1 MSFYEPYYLRD
12 NPFPATPLLDPSS
25 NDDRVNGKIY
35 NPHIRETE
43 IHSFE
48 SKMSQ
53 RPPLIYIENSVFERG
68 VGKSALLV
76 QQWRQLQK
84 QAQVTSIYIRSNEKL
99 RPVDFA
105 ARLIERWH
113 QEGHLWAVVLQV
125 LATYV
130 KDDSQSAMSLAGF
143 SLLKQ
148 KLPEL
153 PTRPFSL
160 THFNVFNPKRLIN
173 DLTNVAHRQ
182 AGNHL
187 HIDLARAFF
196 EAYLTDPNQ
205 FLQTYPAVLRKK
217 KSDHIAMLAGIYC
230 LLRLGGYQYHYLF
243 FDQFEDVVHGMTG
256 KALITFNTEMRRLI
270 EASLGQATI
279 TVTLHPGA
287 TQALST
293 HEGGDIRSIAPLDS
307 RHVVDVR
314 PLTREGAHQLA
325 RTYLDYYRLV
335 DSTLPDPLYPFT
347 PEALD
352 DIHTA
357 SRGNIRA
364 CLQAFNYAIVC
375 GMNANYALIDKPFL
389 VEHHTEV
396 TGRVHPED
404 VTL

>member
-1 MSFYEPYYLRD
+1 MSFYEPYCLRD

-25 NDDRVNGKIY
+25 SDDRVNGRIY
-35 NPHIRETE
+35 NPHIRESE
-43 IHSFE
+43 IQSFE
-48 SKMSQ
+48 SKISQ

-84 QAQVTSIYIRSNEKL
+84 QAQVTSIYIRANERL
-99 RPVDFA
+99 SPVDFA
-105 ARLIERWH
+105 ARLIECWH
-113 QEGHLWAVVLQV
+113 HEGHLWAVVLHM

-130 KDDSQSAMSLAGF
+130 KGDPQSEMSFAGF
-143 SLLKQ
+143 SLFKE
-148 KLPEL
+148 KLAVL

-160 THFNVFNPKRLIN
+160 ANFNVFNPKRLIN
-173 DLTNVAHRQ
+173 DVANLAHRQ
-182 AGNHL
+182 EGDHL
-187 HIDLARAFF
+187 HVDLARAFF
-196 EAYLTDPNQ
+196 EAYLTDPNR
-205 FLQTYPAVLRKK
+205 FLETYPTVLRKK
-217 KSDHIAMLAGIYC
+217 KWDHIAMLAGIYC
-230 LLRLGGYQYHYLF
+230 LLRLGGYRYHYLF
-243 FDQFEDVVHGMTG
+243 LDQFEDVVHGMTG
-256 KALITFNTEMRRLI
+256 RALITFNTEMRRLV
-270 EASLGQATI
+270 EASLGQATT

-307 RHVVDVR
+307 RHVVNVR

-325 RTYLDYYRLV
+325 RTYLDHYRLR
-335 DSTLPDPLYPFT
+335 DSSPPDPLYPFT

-375 GMNANYALIDKPFL
+375 GRSADYARVDRSFL
-389 VEHHTEV
+389 AEHHIEV

>member
-1 MSFYEPYYLRD
+1 MSFCEPYFLRE

-25 NDDRVNGKIY
+25 DDDKVNGRIY
-35 NPHIRETE
+35 NPHIREDE
-43 IHSFE
+43 IKSFE
-48 SKMSQ
+48 SKIRQ

-76 QQWRQLQK
+76 QQWRQLQ
-84 QAQVTSIYIRSNEKL
+84 QHAEVTSIYIRSIEKL
-99 RPVDFA
+99 KPADFA
-105 ARLIERWH
+105 SRLIERWH
-113 QEGHLWAVVLQV
+113 QEGHLWAVVLEV
-125 LATYV
+125 LACYV
-130 KDDSQSAMSLAGF
+130 DDNPQSEMSVAGF
-143 SLLKQ
+143 SLFKE
-148 KLPEL
+148 KFPEL

-160 THFNVFNPKRLIN
+160 THFNVFNPKRLIG
-173 DLTNVAHRQ
+173 DLAVLAHRQ
-182 AGNHL
+182 VGDHL
-187 HIDLARAFF
+187 HLDLAKAFF

-205 FLQTYPAVLRKK
+205 FLQIYPTVLRKQ
-217 KSDHIAMLAGIYC
+217 KSDHIAMLAGIYR

-243 FDQFEDVVHGMTG
+243 LDQFEDVVHGMTG

-325 RTYLDYYRLV
+325 LTYLDHYRLPNA
-335 DSTLPDPLYPFT
+335 TPPDPLFPFT
-347 PEALD
+347 AEALD

-375 GMNANYALIDKPFL
+375 GMDADYAHIDRPFL

-404 VTL
+404 ITL

>member
-1 MSFYEPYYLRD
+1 MSDYVLYFLRE

-25 NDDRVNGKIY
+25 SDDRVSGRIY
-35 NPHIRETE
+35 NPHIREVE
-43 IHSFE
+43 IVSFE
-48 SKMSQ
+48 SKIRQ

-76 QQWRQLQK
+76 QQWRQLQH
-84 QAQVTSIYIRSNEKL
+84 QSHATSIYIRSNEKL
-99 RPVDFA
+99 KPSDFV

-113 QEGHLWAVVLQV
+113 QDGHLWSVVLGV
-125 LATYV
+125 LDVYV
-130 KDDSQSAMSLAGF
+130 RDNSQSEMSLAGYSVFREKFSQMPIRSF
-143 SLLKQ
+143 SLA
-148 KLPEL
+148 P
-153 PTRPFSL
+153 
-160 THFNVFNPKRLIN
+160 FNVFNPSRLIS
-173 DLTNVAHRQ
+173 DLVALACRQ
-182 AGNHL
+182 AGDHL
-187 HIDLARAFF
+187 HQDIARVFF
-196 EAYLTDPNQ
+196 EAYLSNPNQ
-205 FLQTYPAVLRKK
+205 FLQTYPAVLRRQ
-217 KSDHIAMLAGIYC
+217 KSDNITMLAGLYR
-230 LLRLGGYQYHYLF
+230 LLKLGGFRYHYLF

-325 RTYLDYYRLV
+325 LTYLDHYRLT
-335 DSTLPDPLYPFT
+335 DLAAPDPLYPFT

-364 CLQAFNYAIVC
+364 CLQALNYAIVC
-375 GMNANYALIDKPFL
+375 GMEADCAQIDRAFL
-389 VEHHTEV
+389 VKHHAEV

-404 VTL
+404 VNL

>member
-1 MSFYEPYYLRD
+1 MSLYEPYYLRD

-53 RPPLIYIENSVFERG
+53 RPPLIYIENLEFERG

-84 QAQVTSIYIRSNEKL
+84 QAEVTSIYIRSTEKF

-130 KDDSQSAMSLAGF
+130 KDDSQSGMSLAGF
-143 SLLKQ
+143 SLFKQ

-173 DLTNVAHRQ
+173 DLTNLAHRQ
-182 AGNHL
+182 AGDHL

-205 FLQTYPAVLRKK
+205 FLQTYPA
-217 KSDHIAMLAGIYC
+217 AGMC
-230 LLRLGGYQYHYLF
+230 
-243 FDQFEDVVHGMTG
+243 
-256 KALITFNTEMRRLI
+256 
-270 EASLGQATI
+270 
-279 TVTLHPGA
+279 
-287 TQALST
+287 QALWDNSDEKLVSSGCVQLGCST
-293 HEGGDIRSIAPLDS
+293 AFPAVARYSAASGDRCASPSGTLDPACAPGSARSGG
-307 RHVVDVR
+307 
-314 PLTREGAHQLA
+314 G
-325 RTYLDYYRLV
+325 
-335 DSTLPDPLYPFT
+335 
-347 PEALD
+347 
-352 DIHTA
+352 TA
-357 SRGNIRA
+357 IG
-364 CLQAFNYAIVC
+364 
-375 GMNANYALIDKPFL
+375 
-389 VEHHTEV
+389 
-396 TGRVHPED
+396 
-404 VTL
+404 